1 MKIQHIFLIV
11 FLSHLCLMSVAQHE
25 QIIENQHQ
33 TVFLK
38 NTQQQQSLK
47 ALPFFDDFAYPYSQ
61 PLPSLWQDDD
71 AYVNSAFA
79 KNVVTIGVATLDAMG
94 SNGKLHENVST
105 TATISDYL
113 TSLPIN
119 LKKYEHIYSSDKIY
133 RKNGSNYE
141 LLDESYY
148 LFNEETNSYISA
160 TQGIAYS
167 AGDTLYTVSGTS
179 YIPTKEYLY
188 DPDKQYID
196 GSYEQEHKFYSYT
209 IADSLAFSFYYQSG
223 GFLDTPERTDSLV
236 LEFYIPYDTT
246 GIFINEM
253 SKNGIEL
260 YNATD
265 SLISLDGYYLV
276 FDTLQNLI
284 DKDSLQY
291 FALSD
296 IQIPPYQHI
305 ALSPKQFQKDSFSVA
320 YAYLYSPDKQL
331 IDSIDLQQKFASDV
345 VYARLTDGNPTW
357 SFTATETLGECNPS
371 WTWIWSTSNQTGDE
385 FKSVYIPIVYDNY
398 LVKGFRF
405 RFKNY
410 TSLSNDAS
418 HARNEDCW
426 HLDMIWLNSN
436 RESTNQNVP
445 DVAFA
450 NEISPLY
457 TKYKALPMS
466 HFANVSYNDFRMTIP
481 ATFTNFDSDYRKIKF
496 HFSVD
501 KQHVDERIDFSTYET
516 DIPAFTTA
524 SERDVLSDFEVDFF
538 DFIAEDTATYDEG
551 VYEFQYYFTDIN
563 NPLYSQY
570 RWNDTCRTTLT
581 LSNYYAYDDGT
592 PEAGYGLRE
601 APMGRVAFKY
611 DILQSDTLKSIGMY
625 FNPTMLETATTFNL
639 CVWENDNGTPGNL
652 LYYSPSEKTQIAEDI
667 YQFVHYDIKAENI
680 VSGNES
686 LVVNKSFFIGWE
698 QPNDVLLN
706 VGLDMNTSLNG
717 RLYYNTGF
725 EWEKSVQTG
734 ALMMRPYFGKYEPQ
748 LATPNITQTNVNVY
762 PTTANDVIYVSSTD
776 EISNITIYNAF
787 GTKILETTKTEIS
800 IQSLCNGLYV
810 ATIQLKNG
818 NVQQRKFVVIK

>member
-1 MKIQHIFLIV
+1 MKIRNLFLIAL
-11 FLSHLCLMSVAQHE
+11 LSHLCLMSVAQRE
-25 QIIENQHQ
+25 QIVPYQQ
-33 TVFLK
+33 TNIHLK
-38 NTQQQQSLK
+38 NAQTQQSLK
-47 ALPFFDDFAYPYSQ
+47 SLPFFDDFAYPYSQ
-61 PLPSLWQDDD
+61 PLSSLWQDSD

-79 KNVVTIGVATLDAMG
+79 KNVITIGVATLDAM
-94 SNGKLHENVST
+94 SNSGKLHENVST

-119 LKKYEHIYSSDKIY
+119 LKDYQHIYSSDKIY
-133 RKNGSNYE
+133 RKNASNFE

-148 LFNEETNSYISA
+148 LFNTETNSYISV

-167 AGDTLYTVSGTS
+167 AGDTLYKLSGES

-188 DPDKQYID
+188 DQNKQYID
-196 GSYEQEHKFYSYT
+196 GSYEQIQKLYSYSL
-209 IADSLAFSFYYQSG
+209 ADSLAFSFYYQSG

-246 GIFINEM
+246 GIFINEI

-265 SLISLDGYYLV
+265 SLISLNGFYLV

-284 DKDSLQY
+284 TTDSLQY
-291 FALSD
+291 FTLSD
-296 IQIPPYQHI
+296 IQIPPYQQY
-305 ALSPKQFQKDSFSVA
+305 ALSPMQFSKDSFSIA
-320 YAYLYSPDKQL
+320 YAYLYSPDLQL
-331 IDSIDLQQKFASDV
+331 IDSVDLQQKLTTDV

-357 SFTATETLGECNPS
+357 SFSATETLGECNPS
-371 WTWIWSTSNQTGDE
+371 WTWIWSTSKLTGDE
-385 FKSVYIPIVYDNY
+385 FKSVYIPIVNSNY

-410 TSLSNDAS
+410 TSLSNDVS

-436 RESTNQNVP
+436 RESKNQNVP

-466 HFANVSYNDFRMTIP
+466 HFGNVSYNDFRMTIP
-481 ATFTNFDSDYRKIKF
+481 ATFTNFDTDYRKIKF
-496 HFSVD
+496 HFSVE
-501 KQHVDERIDFSTYET
+501 KQHSNERIDFSTYET

-538 DFIAEDTATYDEG
+538 DFIAEDTTKYDNGE
-551 VYEFQYYFTDIN
+551 YEFQYYFTDIN

-570 RWNDTCRTTLT
+570 RWNDTCRTTLK
-581 LSNYYAYDDGT
+581 LANYYAYDDGT

-611 DILQSDTLKSIGMY
+611 DILQSDTLKSVGIY
-625 FNPTMLETATTFNL
+625 FNPTMMETATTFNL

-652 LYYSPSEKTQIAEDI
+652 IYYSPSEKTQIADEI
-667 YQFVHYDIKAENI
+667 YQFVNYDIKSENI
-680 VSGNES
+680 VSGEEN
-686 LVVNKSFFIGWE
+686 LLVNKSFFIGWE

-748 LATPNITQTNVNVY
+748 TATPTIAKNSVKLY
-762 PTTANDVIYVSSTD
+762 PTIAQDVIFITSND
-776 EISNITIYNAF
+776 EIQSITICNAI
-787 GTKILETTKTEIS
+787 GTKILETTNTEIPLQAFS
-800 IQSLCNGLYV
+800 NGLYV
-810 ATIQLKNG
+810 AKILLQNG
-818 NVQQRKFVVIK
+818 SVQQNKFVVIK